1 MVGDIWAIGGGK
13 VINRVY
19 RLFLRTFLEKEK
31 KMGQYISMKIADIIS
46 FIIVKVEY
54 VLSDSDL
61 LKEFMN
67 QDLKVSFCLWFAIL
81 HC

>member
-1 MVGDIWAIGGGK
+1 M
-13 VINRVY
+13 INRVY

-67 QDLKVSFCLWFAIL
+67 QDLKETFCL
-81 HC
+81 

>member
-1 MVGDIWAIGGGK
+1 M
-13 VINRVY
+13 INRVY

-31 KMGQYISMKIADIIS
+31 KIGQYISMKIADIIS

-67 QDLKVSFCLWFAIL
+67 QDLKVSFCL
-81 HC
+81 

>member
-1 MVGDIWAIGGGK
+1 M
-13 VINRVY
+13 INRVY

-31 KMGQYISMKIADIIS
+31 KMGQYISMKIADIS

-67 QDLKVSFCLWFAIL
+67 QDLKVSFCL
-81 HC
+81 

>member
-1 MVGDIWAIGGGK
+1 M
-13 VINRVY
+13 INRVY

-67 QDLKVSFCLWFAIL
+67 QDLKVSFCL
-81 HC
+81 

>member
-1 MVGDIWAIGGGK
+1 M
-13 VINRVY
+13 
-19 RLFLRTFLEKEK
+19 L
-31 KMGQYISMKIADIIS
+31 

-67 QDLKVSFCLWFAIL
+67 QDLKVSFCLLFALL